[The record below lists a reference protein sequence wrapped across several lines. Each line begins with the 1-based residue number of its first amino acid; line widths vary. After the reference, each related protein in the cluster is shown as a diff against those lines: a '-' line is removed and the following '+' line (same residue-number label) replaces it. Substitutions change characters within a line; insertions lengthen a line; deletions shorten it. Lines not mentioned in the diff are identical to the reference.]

1 MYRNSA
7 DKKTNVGRFLMRR
20 LPIAILVAI
29 LGFTGSVQADE
40 PIKIVVPFAAGG
52 PVDTMARLLAA
63 EMQPLLGTTVVVEDR
78 GGAGGV
84 IATDMVARAP
94 ADGKTLLMASQ
105 GSHVISAIVQPNVK
119 YDPAKSFQAIAKVGH
134 VPMLL
139 VVNPKL
145 PAADFKALIALA
157 KTQKMTYGSAGVGT
171 VMNIAGELINSGAKV
186 NITQIPYR
194 GVAPALPDLMA
205 GRLDLLPADPP
216 VLLPLVQAKTVRPM
230 VVFGRER
237 LVSLPDIPTT
247 VELGYPDM
255 IMENWY
261 GLLAPAGIP
270 ADVAAKLEKA
280 ALAAINSP
288 KIQEHMKSGE
298 LRGTLNS
305 KQFQARIESDTAFWR
320 PMIKKLGISIEGAAA
335 APAPAPK

>member
-1 MYRNSA
+1 
-7 DKKTNVGRFLMRR
+7 MRR
-20 LPIAILVAI
+20 LPMAFLFAV
-29 LGFTGSVQADE
+29 LGCFGPVQAQE
-40 PIKIVVPFAAGG
+40 VIKIIVPFAAGG
-52 PVDTMARLLAA
+52 PVDTMARLLAM
-63 EMQPLLGTTVVVEDR
+63 EMQGPLGATIIVEDR

-84 IATDMVARAP
+84 IATDLVSRAP

-119 YDPAKSFQAIAKVGH
+119 YDPAKSFHAIAMVGH

-139 VVNPKL
+139 VVDPKL
-145 PAADFKALIALA
+145 PAANFKELIALA
-157 KTQKMTYGSAGVGT
+157 KTRKMTYGSAGVGT
-171 VMNIAGELINSGAKV
+171 VMNIAGELINAGAKV
-186 NITQIPYR
+186 SITQIPYR

-216 VLLPLVQAKTVRPM
+216 VLLPLVKAGTIRPM

-237 LVSLPDIPTT
+237 LASLPDIPTT

-261 GLLAPAGIP
+261 GLLAPAGLAP
-270 ADVAAKLEKA
+270 DVAAKLEKA
-280 ALAAINSP
+280 ALAAIHSP
-288 KIQEHMKSGE
+288 RVQEHMKQGE

-305 KQFQARIESDTAFWR
+305 KEFKARIDSDVAFWR
-320 PMIKKLGISIEGAAA
+320 PMIKQLGISIGETTPAPAA
-335 APAPAPK
+335 APK